1 MRGIQVGK
9 EAERLSVPIQVG
21 RMLSLVGPRPLYG
34 VLGRR
39 RRGMRNREQL
49 QLLGL
54 FSILEKAGGEDI
66 IVLLPPFCPRS

>member
-1 MRGIQVGK
+1 
-9 EAERLSVPIQVG
+9 
-21 RMLSLVGPRPLYG
+21 
-34 VLGRR
+34 
-39 RRGMRNREQL
+39 MRNREQL